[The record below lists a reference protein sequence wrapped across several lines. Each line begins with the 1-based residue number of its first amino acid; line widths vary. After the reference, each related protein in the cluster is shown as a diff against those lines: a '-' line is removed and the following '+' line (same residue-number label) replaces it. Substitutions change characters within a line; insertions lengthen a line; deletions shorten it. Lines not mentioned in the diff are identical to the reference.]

1 MQIVSH
7 ILGDTFELGPRKR
20 LPLGRRWDDQVVGG
34 GGTRDLIKSH
44 SSRGVRVRRFAWALF
59 FFFPLPDYRRTVRGG
74 RPFFHLILNI
84 PSTPAAA
91 AE

>member
-59 FFFPLPDYRRTVRGG
+59 FFFFPYQTIVGQSG
-74 RPFFHLILNI
+74 AVAPFF
-84 PSTPAAA
+84 T
-91 AE
+91 

>member
-20 LPLGRRWDDQVVGG
+20 LPLGRRWDDQVGGG

-59 FFFPLPDYRRTVRGG
+59 FFFSLTR
-74 RPFFHLILNI
+74 L
-84 PSTPAAA
+84 S
-91 AE
+91 

>member
-59 FFFPLPDYRRTVRGG
+59 FFFSLTR
-74 RPFFHLILNI
+74 L
-84 PSTPAAA
+84 S
-91 AE
+91 